1 MPEGIQR
8 IDLHTHVFNVR
19 YLPIAGILHQRGRV
33 PKIVARGIAKLL
45 NWRTGDQIEHDP
57 VPGSPEMK
65 AMEVL
70 GLDAVTGDAVDPATA
85 LAATT
90 PPELI
95 DDPEVREALA
105 FLGNGSPESF
115 AMAADADFTEPEA
128 HTQFARLYAEV
139 ERADRDSIFES
150 GAEYLAWFKFL
161 TQSERVIVDKLLQTY
176 GSDVHLFVHHMMDM
190 EHYYEPRG
198 CYYDFVGDQ
207 LGRMKRLV
215 NAFQGRLLTFVAW
228 SPRRP
233 NAINVV
239 RRAITEGIA
248 AGVKVYPP
256 SGYQPDEAM
265 NDALYDFCASQNVP
279 LFAHCTPQGFEARQ
293 GFGVKSNPLFWRNVL
308 HRADKRWKELRLCL
322 AHAGGGGPWFGT
334 EAWAGSF
341 PADAVAL
348 ASDPETPNVYLE
360 FGYHDEILDDAKRAH
375 FIRILAEKIRQSD
388 GRLAKRIVYGT
399 DWHMIEKIRDHE
411 RYFTRFAE
419 AFQDP
424 ALAPFAD
431 DFFYGNAA
439 EYLNLPQF
447 ASRRPVGDPVREG
460 VERVIEIA
468 RARDRGR

>member
-1 MPEGIQR
+1 MAIER

-19 YLPIAGILHQRGRV
+19 YLPIAGILHQRGGL
-33 PKIVARGIAKLL
+33 PTIVARGIAKLV
-45 NWRTGDQIEHDP
+45 NWRTGDQIEHSPVADTPEMMALEAMAFDTGDP
-57 VPGSPEMK
+57 V
-65 AMEVL
+65 
-70 GLDAVTGDAVDPATA
+70 TA

-95 DDPEVREALA
+95 DDPEIREALA
-105 FLGNGSPESF
+105 FLGDGSPEAF
-115 AMAADADFTEPEA
+115 AMAAEADFSQPAAEA
-128 HTQFARLYAEV
+128 QFARLYAQV
-139 ERADRDSIFES
+139 ERAERDSIFET
-150 GAEYLAWFKFL
+150 GAEYLAWIKFL
-161 TQSERVIVDKLLQTY
+161 THSERVIVDRLLQTY

-215 NAFQGRLLTFVAW
+215 NVFQGRLLTFVAW

-233 NAINVV
+233 NGINVV

-265 NDALYDFCASQNVP
+265 NDAVYDFCAAQDVP
-279 LFAHCTPQGFEARQ
+279 LFAHCTPQGFEARG
-293 GFGVKSNPLFWRNVL
+293 GFGVKSDPKFWRNVL
-308 HRADKRWKELRLCL
+308 HRVDKQWKNLRLCL

-334 EAWAGSF
+334 APWAGSF
-341 PADAVAL
+341 PAGAVAL
-348 ASDPETPNVYLE
+348 AADPSTPNVYLE
-360 FGYHDEILDDAKRAH
+360 FGYHDEILDDAKRAN
-375 FIRILAEKIRQSD
+375 FIRILAEQIQQSG

-419 AFQDP
+419 AFEDER
-424 ALAPFAD
+424 LKPFAD

-439 EYLNLPQF
+439 EYLNLSQF
-447 ASRRPVGDPVREG
+447 ASRRAPGDPVREH
-460 VERVIEIA
+460 VERVMEHA
-468 RARDRGR
+468 RERERRP